1 MRKAW
6 LCLMLAIGG
15 CVSTSPLIPSRYQL
29 GIPSASADINPKS
42 VVLIGSSAAEKAQED
57 GNAYTITWLA
67 MTNSN
72 SNASDSPDVIAANAD
87 LATNTWPKSRVHL
100 EMSIDGGQTWP
111 HRIGYGVQTPRG
123 SLGSE
128 FMWSPPN
135 DYALLTTNAQLR
147 MVDLD
152 GNIFRGPVRGFPYD
166 VGPGGLKSD
175 LFAIAGATIDSPQ
188 ADAILYTDTPESITW
203 RQVGGGT
210 EADLYWLTPDS
221 MGADAT
227 HLVAVL
233 SNVVDGVNVHSFQ
246 MPSNIPPGLSVRFC
260 VRGKQYPSI
269 IGYSATF
276 EVSQ

>member
-6 LCLMLAIGG
+6 ICILLAIGG
-15 CVSTSPLIPSRYQL
+15 CVSTSPLIPPRYQL
-29 GIPSASADINPKS
+29 GISTAEAAVDPWG
-42 VVLIGSSAAEKAQED
+42 VVLIGSSATGKSQED
-57 GNAYTITWLA
+57 GNTYTITWFA

-72 SNASDSPDVIAANAD
+72 SNATNSPDVIAANAD
-87 LATNTWPKSRVHL
+87 LATNSWPNYRVHL
-100 EMSIDGGQTWP
+100 EMSINGGQTWP
-111 HRIGYGVQTPRG
+111 FRIGYGVQTPRG

-152 GNIFRGPVRGFPYD
+152 GNIFRGTVRGVPYD
-166 VGPGGLKSD
+166 VSTNGLISG
-175 LFAIAGATIDSPQ
+175 LFAIAGSTIDSPQ

-227 HLVAVL
+227 HLVTVL

-246 MPSNIPPGLSVRFC
+246 MPSNIPPGPSVRFC
-260 VRGKQYPSI
+260 VRGKKYPVI
-269 IGYSATF
+269 IGYSSTF
-276 EVSQ
+276 EVGN